1 MRAKRCVRQVGRV
14 SRALFTAREDDLA
27 FQNVLF
33 RWRLMLYLTFI
44 KSFKQEKSFI
54 SKQNKND

>member
-27 FQNVLF
+27 FQNILL
-33 RWRLMLYLTFI
+33 RLLLMLYLSFI
-44 KSFKQEKSFI
+44 KSFKQGESFI
-54 SKQNKND
+54 SKTK

>member
-33 RWRLMLYLTFI
+33 RLRLMLYLTLI
-44 KSFKQEKSFI
+44 KTFKQEKSFI
-54 SKQNKND
+54 S